1 MIIYIHGFGGS
12 GEGSKA
18 TLLRPLFRSDGIITP
33 SLPTNPALAIATLS
47 ELIETFRRIE
57 TVMLIGSSLGGF
69 YTLHLASKYNLKAVL
84 INPAIRPYETLSRA
98 LGVSGGE
105 NFYDGSRYEWNESH
119 LETLKSLIPIKVN
132 VDNILLLLQKGD
144 EVLDYSDASTQL
156 EGCEQIIEEGGDHSF
171 RGIERHVGRIK
182 QFFAEADGALEQ
194 FLSTAENA
202 DIQSFLKVI
211 DIDDLVKAFTFLDE
225 ACQARILEN
234 LSTRAQKSLL
244 EDVKS
249 VSKSVTVDELKKSFS
264 WLRHHAKKVM
274 NENPFVQRRKI
285 GEKRFGLLPN
295 VLTEYEIEALLD
307 SDEMF
312 SAERIV
318 TAITFAAKAH
328 GAQMTPMGF
337 PYLHHLMTVATH
349 TMVGTRNDGFST
361 EDQENAI
368 IAALLHDT
376 IEDTAIEYSDVKE
389 AFDEEIADAV
399 SALTKNKL
407 VGEKQAQ
414 MEDSLS
420 RIKAQP
426 RWVWC
431 VKMADRITNLTGV
444 PAHWDEAKKEK
455 YLTEAR
461 VLWSALHEASENLS
475 QRLLRKIER
484 YDFEK

>member
-18 TLLRPLFRSDGIITP
+18 TLLRPLFRSDGIIAP

-69 YTLHLASKYNLKAVL
+69 YTLHLATKYNLKAVL

-98 LGVSGGE
+98 LGLSEGE

-119 LETLKSLIPIKVN
+119 LETLKSLIPTKVN

-182 QFFAEADGALEQ
+182 QFF
-194 FLSTAENA
+194 
-202 DIQSFLKVI
+202 
-211 DIDDLVKAFTFLDE
+211 
-225 ACQARILEN
+225 
-234 LSTRAQKSLL
+234 
-244 EDVKS
+244 
-249 VSKSVTVDELKKSFS
+249 
-264 WLRHHAKKVM
+264 
-274 NENPFVQRRKI
+274 
-285 GEKRFGLLPN
+285 
-295 VLTEYEIEALLD
+295 
-307 SDEMF
+307 SDEQSKIVDLF
-312 SAERIV
+312 SAERI
-318 TAITFAAKAH
+318 TQAITFAAKAH

-337 PYLHHLMTVATH
+337 PYLHHLMSVATH
-349 TMVGTRNDGFST
+349 AMVGTRNDGFSI

-376 IEDTAIEYSDVKE
+376 IEDTAIEYNDVTE
-389 AFDEEIADAV
+389 AFGDTIADAV

-407 VGEKQAQ
+407 VGDKQAQ
-414 MEDSLS
+414 MEDSIA

-426 RWVWC
+426 EWVWC
-431 VKMADRITNLTGV
+431 VKLSDRITNLTGV
-444 PAHWDEAKKEK
+444 PAHWDEAKKQK
-455 YLTEAR
+455 YLSEAR
-461 VLWSALHEASENLS
+461 VLWNALHEASEDLS
-475 QRLLRKIER
+475 ERLLRKIER
-484 YDFEK
+484 YE

>member
-18 TLLRPLFRSDGIITP
+18 KILRPLFRSDGIIAP

-47 ELIETFRRIE
+47 ELIETFRHIE

-98 LGVSGGE
+98 LGVTGGE
-105 NFYDGSRYEWNESH
+105 NFFDGSRYEWNESH
-119 LETLKSLIPIKVN
+119 LETLKSLIPAKVN

-144 EVLDYSDASTQL
+144 EVFDYSDAATQL

-171 RGIERHVGRIK
+171 QGIERHVGRIK
-182 QFFAEADGALEQ
+182 QFFADADGVLEQ
-194 FLSTAENA
+194 FLSTADN
-202 DIQSFLKVI
+202 DQIQHFLRSI
-211 DIDDLVKAFTFLDE
+211 DKHDLITTFTLLDE
-225 ACQARILEN
+225 ACRGRILEN
-234 LSTRAQKSLL
+234 LSTRAQQGLL
-244 EDVKS
+244 EEIAFA
-249 VSKSVTVDELKKSFS
+249 SKNIAVDDLKKSLS

-274 NENPFVQRRKI
+274 GENPFIQSPKL
-285 GEKRFGLLPN
+285 GEKRFGLAPEIF
-295 VLTEYEIEALLD
+295 TQYEIDVLLEVYESFNAD
-307 SDEMF
+307 
-312 SAERIV
+312 RIV
-318 TAITFAAKAH
+318 SAITFAAKAH

-337 PYLHHLMTVATH
+337 PYLHHVMSVATH
-349 TMVGTRNDGFST
+349 VMAGTQKDRFSI

-376 IEDTAIEYSDVKE
+376 IEDTAIEYTDIKE
-389 AFDEEIADAV
+389 AFGDTIAEGV

-407 VGEKQAQ
+407 VGDKQAQ

-420 RIKAQP
+420 RIKSQP
-426 RWVWC
+426 KWVWC

-444 PAHWDEAKKEK
+444 PAHWDETKKQK
-455 YLTEAR
+455 YLNEAR
-461 VLWSALHEASENLS
+461 VLWTALHEASEDLS
-475 QRLLRKIER
+475 ERLLRKIER
-484 YDFEK
+484 YESI

>member
-18 TLLRPLFRSDGIITP
+18 TLLRPLFRSDGIIAP

-69 YTLHLASKYNLKAVL
+69 YTLHLATKYNLKAVL

-105 NFYDGSRYEWNESH
+105 NFFDGSRYEWNESH
-119 LETLKSLIPIKVN
+119 LQTLKSLIPIKVN

-182 QFFAEADGALEQ
+182 QFFADADGVLEQ
-194 FLSTAENA
+194 FLSSAENT
-202 DIQSFLKVI
+202 DIQNFLRSI
-211 DIDDLVKAFTFLDE
+211 DLDDLVKAFSILDE
-225 ACQARILEN
+225 ACRGRIMEN
-234 LSTRAQKSLL
+234 LSTRTQKSLL
-244 EDVKS
+244 EDVELA
-249 VSKSVTVDELKKSFS
+249 SKNITVDELKNSFS
-264 WLRHHAKKVM
+264 NLRHHAKAVM
-274 NENPFVQRRKI
+274 GENPFVERSAL
-285 GEKRFGLLPN
+285 GEKQFGLLPN
-295 VLTEYEIEALLD
+295 VLTDYEVDALLD

-318 TAITFAAKAH
+318 SAITFAAKAH

-337 PYLHHLMTVATH
+337 PYLHNLMSVATH
-349 TMVGTRNDGFST
+349 AMVGTRNDGFSI

-376 IEDTAIEYSDVKE
+376 IEDTSIEYTDVKE
-389 AFDEEIADAV
+389 AFGESIADAV

-407 VGEKQAQ
+407 VGDKQAQ

-420 RIKAQP
+420 RIQAQP

-444 PAHWDEAKKEK
+444 PAHWDEAKKQK

-461 VLWSALHEASENLS
+461 VLWSALHEASEDLS
-475 QRLLRKIER
+475 ERLLRKIER
-484 YDFEK
+484 YE

>member
-18 TLLRPLFRSDGIITP
+18 TLLRPLFRSDGIIAP

-69 YTLHLASKYNLKAVL
+69 YTLHLAAKYNLKAAL

-98 LGVSGGE
+98 LGISGGE
-105 NFYDGSRYEWNESH
+105 NFYDNSRYEWNESH
-119 LETLKSLIPIKVN
+119 LETLKSLTPNTVN
-132 VDNILLLLQKGD
+132 QDNILVLLQKGD
-144 EVLDYSDASTQL
+144 EVLDYSDAATQL
-156 EGCEQIIEEGGDHSF
+156 EGCSMIIEEGGDHSF
-171 RGIERHVGRIK
+171 RGIERHVGTIK
-182 QFFAEADGALEQ
+182 QFFAEADGVLEQ
-194 FLSTAENA
+194 FLSTAENEE
-202 DIQSFLKVI
+202 IQNFLRSI

-225 ACQARILEN
+225 ACRGRILEN
-234 LSTRAQKSLL
+234 LSTRTQKSIL
-244 EDVKS
+244 EDVEYTS
-249 VSKSVTVDELKKSFS
+249 PRVTLDILKESLS
-264 WLRHHAKKVM
+264 RLRHHAKAVM
-274 NENPFVQRRKI
+274 NENPFIERPAL

-295 VLTEYEIEALLD
+295 ILTDYEVEALLD
-307 SDEMF
+307 TDEIF
-312 SAERIV
+312 SAERI
-318 TAITFAAKAH
+318 TQAITFAAKAH

-337 PYLHHLMTVATH
+337 PYLHHLMNVATH
-349 TMVGTRNDGFST
+349 TMVGTRNDGFSI

-376 IEDTAIEYSDVKE
+376 IEDTAIEYNEVKE
-389 AFDEEIADAV
+389 AFGETIADAV

-407 VGEKQAQ
+407 VGDKQAQ

-431 VKMADRITNLTGV
+431 VKLSDRITNLTGV
-444 PAHWDEAKKEK
+444 PAHWDKAKKQK
-455 YLTEAR
+455 YLSEAR
-461 VLWSALHEASENLS
+461 VLWSALHEASEDLAE
-475 QRLLRKIER
+475 RLLRKIER
-484 YDFEK
+484 YE

>member
-18 TLLRPLFRSDGIITP
+18 KILRQLFRSDGFIAP
-33 SLPTNPALAIATLS
+33 SLPTNPELAIATLS
-47 ELIETFRRIE
+47 ELIEIFRRIE

-69 YTLHLASKYNLKAVL
+69 YALHLASKYNLKAVL
-84 INPAIRPYETLSRA
+84 INPAVRSYETLSRA

-119 LETLKSLIPIKVN
+119 LQTLKSLISTKGN

-144 EVLDYSDASTQL
+144 ELLDYSDAATQL

-171 RGIERHVGRIK
+171 QGIERHVEIIK
-182 QFFAEADGALEQ
+182 Q
-194 FLSTAENA
+194 FLSTAEKTK
-202 DIQSFLKVI
+202 IQSFPKVI
-211 DIDDLVKAFTFLDE
+211 DEKNHFGLAPEVLSTYEIDLLLDE
-225 ACQARILEN
+225 N
-234 LSTRAQKSLL
+234 M
-244 EDVKS
+244 
-249 VSKSVTVDELKKSFS
+249 
-264 WLRHHAKKVM
+264 M
-274 NENPFVQRRKI
+274 N
-285 GEKRFGLLPN
+285 
-295 VLTEYEIEALLD
+295 
-307 SDEMF
+307 S
-312 SAERIV
+312 ERI
-318 TAITFAAKAH
+318 TQAITFSAKAH
-328 GAQMTPMGF
+328 GTQMTPMGF

-349 TMVGTRNDGFST
+349 VMVGTRNDGFSI

-376 IEDTAIEYSDVKE
+376 IEDTAIEYTDVRE
-389 AFDEEIADAV
+389 AFGDGIANAV

-426 RWVWC
+426 KWVWC

-444 PAHWDEAKKEK
+444 PAHWDEAKKQK
-455 YLTEAR
+455 YLREAR
-461 VLWSALHEASENLS
+461 VLWSALHEASKDLS
-475 QRLLRKIER
+475 ERLLRKIER
-484 YDFEK
+484 YE

>member
-18 TLLRPLFRSDGIITP
+18 TLLRPFFRSDGIIAP
-33 SLPTNPALAIATLS
+33 SLPTNPILAIATLS

-69 YTLHLASKYNLKAVL
+69 YTLHLATKYNLKAVL
-84 INPAIRPYETLSRA
+84 INPAIHPYETLSRA
-98 LGVSGGE
+98 LGISGGE

-119 LETLKSLIPIKVN
+119 LQTLKSLIPTKVN
-132 VDNILLLLQKGD
+132 VENILLLLQKGD
-144 EVLDYSDASTQL
+144 EVLDYSDAATQL

-182 QFFAEADGALEQ
+182 QFFADADGALEQ
-194 FLSTAENA
+194 FLSSAENT
-202 DIQSFLKVI
+202 DIQNFLRSI
-211 DIDDLVKAFTFLDE
+211 DLDDLVKAFSILDE
-225 ACQARILEN
+225 ACKERILEN
-234 LSTRAQKSLL
+234 LSIRTQKSLL
-244 EDVKS
+244 EDVELA
-249 VSKSVTVDELKKSFS
+249 SKNITVDELKNSFS
-264 WLRHHAKKVM
+264 NLRHHANKAM
-274 NENPFVQRRKI
+274 GENPFVERPAL
-285 GEKRFGLLPN
+285 GEKQFGILPN
-295 VLTEYEIEALLD
+295 VLTDYEVEALFD

-349 TMVGTRNDGFST
+349 TMVGTRNDGFSI

-376 IEDTAIEYSDVKE
+376 IEDTAIEYNDVKE
-389 AFDEEIADAV
+389 AFGDTIADAV

-407 VGEKQAQ
+407 VGDKQAQ
-414 MEDSLS
+414 MEDSLN

-426 RWVWC
+426 KWVWC

-444 PAHWDEAKKEK
+444 PAHWDDAKKQK
-455 YLTEAR
+455 YLCEAR
-461 VLWSALHEASENLS
+461 VMWSALHEASEDLS
-475 QRLLRKIER
+475 ERLLQKIER
-484 YDFEK
+484 YE

>member
-18 TLLRPLFRSDGIITP
+18 TLLRPLFRSDGIIAP

-69 YTLHLASKYNLKAVL
+69 YTLHLATKYNLKAVL

-98 LGVSGGE
+98 LGISGGE

-119 LETLKSLIPIKVN
+119 LETLKSLIPTKVN

-144 EVLDYSDASTQL
+144 EVLDYSDASTGL
-156 EGCEQIIEEGGDHSF
+156 KGCEQIIEEGGDHSF

-182 QFFAEADGALEQ
+182 QFFADADGALEQ
-194 FLSTAENA
+194 FLNTAENA
-202 DIQSFLKVI
+202 DIQNFLRTI
-211 DIDDLVKAFTFLDE
+211 DKDDLVKAFTFLDE
-225 ACQARILEN
+225 ACRGRIMEN
-234 LSTRAQKSLL
+234 LSTRAQQSLL
-244 EDVKS
+244 EEVER
-249 VSKSVTVDELKKSFS
+249 VSKSTTVDELKNSFS

-274 NENPFVQRRKI
+274 GENPFIERPAI
-285 GEKRFGLLPN
+285 GEKQFGLLPN
-295 VLTEYEIEALLD
+295 VLTDYEVEALLD
-307 SDEMF
+307 SDDML

-318 TAITFAAKAH
+318 SAITFAAKAH

-337 PYLHHLMTVATH
+337 PYLHHLMSVATH
-349 TMVGTRNDGFST
+349 VMAGTQKDGFSI

-376 IEDTAIEYSDVKE
+376 IEDTAIEHTDVKE
-389 AFDEEIADAV
+389 VFGESIADAV

-407 VGEKQAQ
+407 VGDKQAQ

-444 PAHWDEAKKEK
+444 PAHWDEAKKQK

-461 VLWSALHEASENLS
+461 VLWTALHEASEDLS
-475 QRLLRKIER
+475 ERVLRKIER
-484 YDFEK
+484 YE